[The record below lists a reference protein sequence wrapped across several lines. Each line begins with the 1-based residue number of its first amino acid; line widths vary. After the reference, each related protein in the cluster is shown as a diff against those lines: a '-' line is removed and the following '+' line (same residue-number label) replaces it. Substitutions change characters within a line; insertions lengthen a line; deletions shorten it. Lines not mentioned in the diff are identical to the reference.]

1 MEIGSTAEQRRGR
14 GGIFYHERH
23 EIHESRRWPTEHT
36 DYTETEKTGERG
48 TFKRKEKDVGRAV
61 GGSERAANHVDGRE
75 WGEFAKARMDNH
87 RARWGGGSLR
97 ERGGVTPP
105 AGDDHIAYR

>member
-1 MEIGSTAEQRRGR
+1 M
-14 GGIFYHERH
+14 
-23 EIHESRRWPTEHT
+23 
-36 DYTETEKTGERG
+36 GEG
-48 TFKRKEKDVGRAV
+48 Q
-61 GGSERAANHVDGRE
+61 GGSEGAANHVDGRE